1 MRLNRNALILGLALG
16 LVVAGTAAGIVLAF
30 KGSDQSRLS
39 RTAYIR
45 RVNAICDSFGKRLD
59 RIPPPLDPA
68 SPGAVYESIGLA
80 LPLLR
85 EQSER
90 VRGLAPPAALQTDV
104 DRFFRLT
111 DESLEHLARA
121 RKQAGDRALFPM
133 VQALSAFERQRDAA
147 KRVSRAIGF
156 RC

>member
-30 KGSDQSRLS
+30 KSDQGRLT
-39 RTAYIR
+39 RAAYIR

-59 RIPPPLDPA
+59 KIPPPLDPA

-90 VRGLAPPAALQTDV
+90 VRSLRPPAALQTDV
-104 DRFFRLT
+104 DRFFLFT
-111 DESLEHLARA
+111 DRSLAHLRRA
-121 RKQAGDRALFPM
+121 RDRAGQRALFPM
-133 VQALSAFERQRDAA
+133 VQSLSAFENARDQA
-147 KRVSRAIGF
+147 KSVSREIGF